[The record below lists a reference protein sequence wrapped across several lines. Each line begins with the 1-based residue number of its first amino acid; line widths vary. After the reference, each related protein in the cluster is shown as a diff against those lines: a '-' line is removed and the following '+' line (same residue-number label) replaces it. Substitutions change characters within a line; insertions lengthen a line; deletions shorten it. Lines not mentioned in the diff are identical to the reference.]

1 MNNIIIIIIIII
13 HPAHNPLPCCITVA
27 ISTIIV
33 TTRERLNHSYRMA
46 LLSVVTRVLQFFQ
59 KFIIKLNNTDHDS
72 IYLQGMKRSLAE
84 KEMMSQGD
92 YIIVDKPTSFDIFP
106 YRNNNNNIVHCAGPF
121 PSGNWS
127 DIKLFKKVVVPRLA
141 EEGVMIEVDRGYI
154 DVY

>member
-1 MNNIIIIIIIII
+1 
-13 HPAHNPLPCCITVA
+13 
-27 ISTIIV
+27 
-33 TTRERLNHSYRMA
+33 MA

-106 YRNNNNNIVHCAGPF
+106 YRNNNNNNNNNNDNTF
-121 PSGNWS
+121 PCGNWPA
-127 DIKLFKKVVVPRLA
+127 IKLFKKCVVPRLA
-141 EEGVMIEVDRGYI
+141 EGEMIEVDRGYI

>member
-1 MNNIIIIIIIII
+1 MMT
-13 HPAHNPLPCCITVA
+13 LLLTVSRR
-27 ISTIIV
+27 I
-33 TTRERLNHSYRMA
+33 
-46 LLSVVTRVLQFFQ
+46 LQFFQ

-141 EEGVMIEVDRGYI
+141 EEGVMIEVDRGYT

>member
-1 MNNIIIIIIIII
+1 MD
-13 HPAHNPLPCCITVA
+13 
-27 ISTIIV
+27 
-33 TTRERLNHSYRMA
+33 
-46 LLSVVTRVLQFFQ
+46 LLLQFFQ
-59 KFIIKLNNTDHDS
+59 RFNIDSTANVMDS
-72 IYLQGMKRSLAE
+72 IFLEGMKRSLATN
-84 KEMMSQGD
+84 EMMSQGD

-141 EEGVMIEVDRGYI
+141 EEGVMIEADRGYT

>member
-1 MNNIIIIIIIII
+1 
-13 HPAHNPLPCCITVA
+13 
-27 ISTIIV
+27 
-33 TTRERLNHSYRMA
+33 MA

-127 DIKLFKKVVVPRLA
+127 DIKLFKKVVVPRF
-141 EEGVMIEVDRGYI
+141 EVDRGYT

>member
-1 MNNIIIIIIIII
+1 M
-13 HPAHNPLPCCITVA
+13 
-27 ISTIIV
+27 
-33 TTRERLNHSYRMA
+33 
-46 LLSVVTRVLQFFQ
+46 
-59 KFIIKLNNTDHDS
+59 DHVPVIDS

-106 YRNNNNNIVHCAGPF
+106 YRSNNNNNNA
-121 PSGNWS
+121 WS
-127 DIKLFKKVVVPRLA
+127 DIKLFKKFVVPRLA

>member
-1 MNNIIIIIIIII
+1 
-13 HPAHNPLPCCITVA
+13 
-27 ISTIIV
+27 
-33 TTRERLNHSYRMA
+33 MA

-106 YRNNNNNIVHCAGPF
+106 YRSNNNNNNAF
-121 PSGNWS
+121 PSGN
-127 DIKLFKKVVVPRLA
+127 DIKLFKKFVVPRLA